1 MHFLYV
7 DNIRVDDSTSGIG
20 MAADAEGCEVTVIN
34 GDIEVRSACETQIS
48 VYSADGKCVSTATA
62 RYASIT
68 VSPGVYMVRA
78 GNRTF
83 KVAL

>member
-1 MHFLYV
+1 
-7 DNIRVDDSTSGIG
+7 
-20 MAADAEGCEVTVIN
+20 MAADAEGCEVAVSD
-34 GDIEVRSACETQIS
+34 GDIVVRSAVETQIS

-62 RYASIT
+62 RYARIT